1 MTPLLETLYD
11 RFYVPDKSDESQEV
25 AETCHKHLIETLSR
39 EERKIVLQLIDAK
52 DHVAEHQ
59 SIDSFVRGFQ
69 IAWNLFVELEQYAS
83 AHPLVPVV
91 PAHSLSKE
99 GAGTCV

>member
-25 AETCHKHLIETLSR
+25 AESCHKLLIETLSR
-39 EERKIVLQLIDAK
+39 EERRIVLQLIDAK
-52 DHVAEHQ
+52 DHAAEHQ

-69 IAWNLFVELEQYAS
+69 IAWNLFVELEQYTS

-91 PAHSLSKE
+91 PIQSLSKE
-99 GAGTCV
+99 GADTCV

>member
-11 RFYVPDKSDESQEV
+11 HFYVPDKSDENQEV
-25 AETCHKHLIETLSR
+25 AETCHKHLIEKLSR

-52 DHVAEHQ
+52 DHAAETQ
-59 SIDSFVRGFQ
+59 AINSFVRGFQ
-69 IAWNLFVELEQYAS
+69 IAWMLSMELEQYKS
-83 AHPLVPVV
+83 EHPLVPVV
-91 PAHSLSKE
+91 PVQSLSKE

>member
-11 RFYVPDKSDESQEV
+11 RFYVPDKSDENQEV

-52 DHVAEHQ
+52 DHAAERQ
-59 SIDSFVRGFQ
+59 SIDSFVLGFQ
-69 IAWNLFVELEQYAS
+69 IAWMLSMELEQYKS
-83 AHPLVPVV
+83 THSLVP
-91 PAHSLSKE
+91 AGSGENLCKE
-99 GAGTCV
+99 GAGACV